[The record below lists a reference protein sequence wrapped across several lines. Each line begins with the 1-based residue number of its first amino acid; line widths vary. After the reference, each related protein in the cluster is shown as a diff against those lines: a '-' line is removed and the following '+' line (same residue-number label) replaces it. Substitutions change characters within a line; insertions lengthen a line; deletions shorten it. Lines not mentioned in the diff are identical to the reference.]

1 MRVNGI
7 DIRTFKAKQLTVEVQ
22 PPSTAV
28 KYDWNDGDLK
38 PNAYKTE
45 EKAGTL
51 KLTLYFVGKD
61 RSEVHRNISEFLSH
75 LNDAAVLDLEGY
87 KGSYYGM
94 KKSAS
99 IVKTLEHRKKKL
111 DVEFDGYFFD
121 NLVEKVLSKETQ
133 EYVTQGSRD
142 APCILIFE
150 NATSGQKTVTVTGL
164 TETEIEVKIPSKKT
178 LVIDGD
184 KGIVT
189 IDGQNAF
196 ENIVTMWEFPRVKP
210 GRIQIGRTLP
220 KDVKITMQYSP
231 MWLI

>member
-38 PNAYKTE
+38 PNAYRTE
-45 EKAGTL
+45 DKAGAL
-51 KLTLYFVGKD
+51 KLTLYFVGKN

-94 KKSAS
+94 KKSVS
-99 IVKTLEHRKKKL
+99 IVATLEHRKKKL
-111 DVEFDGYFFD
+111 NIEFDGYFFD
-121 NLVEKVLSKETQ
+121 NVVEKVLSKEPQ
-133 EYVTQGSRD
+133 EYIAQGSRD
-142 APCILIFE
+142 APCILTFE
-150 NATSGQKTVTVTGL
+150 NTSNAQKIVSLSGL
-164 TETEIEVKIPSKKT
+164 TDTEIVVEIPAKKT
-178 LVIDGD
+178 LVIDGEN
-184 KGIVT
+184 GIVT
-189 IDGQNAF
+189 IDGENAF
-196 ENIVTMWEFPRVKP
+196 ENVATMWEFPHIKP
-210 GRIQIGRTLP
+210 GCVQIGGTFP